1 MLQSLFCYILCSMA
15 VIVKCDSLFYYKF
28 QRRLLRSASVR
39 FISKCKG
46 GYCLYKVLR
55 SLDWRVRSLGDV
67 TAHGRVQDWPS
78 RERLGTRLASPFSP
92 FYVPLLTIDHPLSMI
107 CLLVPA
113 FLVCKNS
120 PYFQKFAN
128 NIFPKMQITLKTL
141 ERFFPKYYIFIHF
154 LASLQLSLHSCQLT
168 CTLLNLG
175 RKITFLNFSKKMPIQ
190 RFSP

>member
-92 FYVPLLTIDHPLSMI
+92 FYTPLLTIDHPLSII
-107 CLLVPA
+107 CLLVQA
-113 FLVCKNS
+113 FLVCKTARILKNLQTTFSQNS
-120 PYFQKFAN
+120 N
-128 NIFPKMQITLKTL
+128 NFENFGEIFSHILYIYTFLSGAT
-141 ERFFPKYYIFIHF
+141 IFIAF
-154 LASLQLSLHSCQLT
+154 VPVNVYALKF
-168 CTLLNLG
+168 G
-175 RKITFLNFSKKMPIQ
+175 KKITFLHFSKKCQ
-190 RFSP
+190 FSVFLHT